1 MELRTLRYFVAV
13 VEERHVGRAAARL
26 HMTQPPLS
34 RALRALE
41 AELGVTLL
49 VRTPRGVT
57 PTAAGELLHAEA
69 RDLLER
75 ADQARVRV
83 AAAGGQGELRLGTL
97 VGSIGDAG
105 TALAAAFQHRHPR
118 AVVRVREA
126 DLTDPTC
133 GLRAGLVD
141 VALTRAPFDTT
152 GIATHVLRRDRVGVV
167 LRADDPLASRTAVT
181 LDELA
186 DRQWFR
192 FADGTDPAWAAYW
205 QRRASVTAPVVR
217 TVSDCLH
224 AVLWSG
230 SIGLAPLGHDL
241 GTGLVVVPVT
251 DMPPSELVVAWPS
264 GEPAPLVRTL
274 VEIAPRVLSRA

>member
-1 MELRTLRYFVAV
+1 VELRTLRYFVTV

-34 RALRALE
+34 RALQALE
-41 AELGVTLL
+41 AELGVELL
-49 VRTPRGVT
+49 VRTPQGVT

-75 ADQARVRV
+75 AAQAKVRV
-83 AAAGGQGELRLGTL
+83 STAGELRLGVL
-97 VGSIGDAG
+97 AGSIGDAG
-105 TALAAAFQHRHPR
+105 TALAAAFRLRHPR
-118 AVVRVREA
+118 AMVRVREA

-152 GIATHVLRRDRVGVV
+152 GIATHVLRRDPIGVV
-167 LRADDPLASRTAVT
+167 LRADDPLAARAALT

-186 DRQWFR
+186 DRRWFR
-192 FADGTDPAWAAYW
+192 FADGTDPIWAAYW
-205 QRRASVTAPVVR
+205 HQRASATAPVVR

-241 GTGLVVVPVT
+241 GDGLAVVPVT

-264 GEPAPLVRTL
+264 GDPAPLARTF
-274 VEIAPRVLSRA
+274 VQIAPQVLGP